1 MGEEPRGR
9 GKAVLEVGRGGEKH
23 VPFTR
28 KISACARRNVSG
40 TEMFCLTGRKM
51 RRLVPGP
58 EHGDSE
64 EEEDGVFEP

>member
-23 VPFTR
+23 VP
-28 KISACARRNVSG
+28 
-40 TEMFCLTGRKM
+40 
-51 RRLVPGP
+51 GP